1 VEAHAAVDAWFATQ
15 PELDVER
22 LGAPASAEPAGGGRG
37 GSAPSWF
44 TLLRGERKR
53 TIPVYLELGAH
64 NLVVESFFMAAPD
77 ERSDEVYAYLLQRNL
92 RSYLLR
98 FALHEAGDVLLVG
111 VLPRHAVTVDELDRM
126 LGQLLIVA
134 DESYWQAIR
143 LGFGG
148 YIEREQA
155 WRARVGMGPNPIS

>member
-1 VEAHAAVDAWFATQ
+1 MQAQAEVESWFASQ

-22 LGAPASAEPAGGGRG
+22 IG
-37 GSAPSWF
+37 GSAGSAVAWF
-44 TLLRGERKR
+44 TLLHGERKR

-64 NLVVESFFMAAPD
+64 NLVLESFFMATPD
-77 ERSDEVYAYLLQRNL
+77 ERRDEVYGYLLQRNL

-98 FALHEAGDVLLVG
+98 FALHDAGDVLLVG
-111 VLPRHAVTVDELDRM
+111 VLPRHAVTADELDRV
-126 LGQLLIVA
+126 LGQLLTVA

-155 WRARVGMGPNPIS
+155 WRARAGMGPNPIS